1 MNSFMVGVKSSP
13 IVVLITTPGKDV
25 AEKLARILVEKRLAA
40 CVNVV
45 DGLKSIY
52 WWKGKI
58 EEDNEALMIVK
69 TRLDLF
75 NELVSEVKKH
85 HPYTVPE
92 VIALPIISGNKDYIE
107 WLEEETKKNQ

>member
-1 MNSFMVGVKSSP
+1 MANVKSSP
-13 IVVLITTPGKDV
+13 IVVFVTTPSKEV

-40 CVNVV
+40 CINIV

-52 WWKGKI
+52 WWKNKI
-58 EEDNEALMIVK
+58 EEDSEALMIIK

-75 NELVSEVKKH
+75 NELVDEVKRN